1 MSLLLIIFASKLD
14 VSKLCLKR
22 YLEMSFQDPSKLL
35 VGFLVQMLRILS
47 FLLPGPGLLYHENA
61 VSHPLTDEMSSPGHH
76 ASADMCCCCVWTCVT
91 YRCCGSLTT
100 TIPVVPYGLYNVV
113 LYIYICFLPFLMK
126 LKLSLDSTILDL
138 GIQEYSACS
147 GHSRQFFFR
156 NAIDSW
162 EMKVYPMNKSQRP
175 YTDLKFFPTSG
186 AHCLSNTGQ
195 MSNFEWL
202 TQCRMRIARWVSDGL
217 CTWSAHPQKELRS
230 RIKWS
235 RITIK
240 GRDKGPI

>member
-1 MSLLLIIFASKLD
+1 MSLLLIIFASKWD
-14 VSKLCLKR
+14 VSKLCNIR
-22 YLEMSFQDPSKLL
+22 YLEMSFQEPSKLL
-35 VGFLVQMLRILS
+35 VRFLVQMLRILS

-138 GIQEYSACS
+138 GIQEYSARS
-147 GHSRQFFFR
+147 GHSPQFFFR

-162 EMKVYPMNKSQRP
+162 EMKVSPMNKSQRP
-175 YTDLKFFPTSG
+175 YTDLSFQ
-186 AHCLSNTGQ
+186 H
-195 MSNFEWL
+195 
-202 TQCRMRIARWVSDGL
+202 
-217 CTWSAHPQKELRS
+217 
-230 RIKWS
+230 
-235 RITIK
+235 K
-240 GRDKGPI
+240 GHIVYQTPAECPIFNDLPNAGFA